1 MRYDGDFMPRES
13 FMDFDSCSGHG
24 GTISEGLRYGNRL

>member
-1 MRYDGDFMPRES
+1 MGFDGHFTTGEM

-24 GTISEGLRYGNRL
+24 GTNSEVLRDENRL